1 MEIKLKT
8 RLILSYTALS
18 LLLVLSLLLISNM
31 MLERQFN
38 RYLVNKQEKKNLD
51 IVRTIE
57 NGYAAGKP
65 PSKDFLLTLGQ
76 NALSQGIILMVN
88 DRAGNEL
95 FCMSCY
101 DNQSCENMLNAME
114 MTMRSRYPNFEGEYT
129 EKVYPL
135 DINAANYGTVT
146 LGYYGPFYYNDA
158 DIKFVRLLN
167 ALLIRAAFVFLI
179 IAFVL
184 GVFMAGRIAKPI
196 KAVTEKT
203 RQIKKG
209 HYKDRIGITS
219 RTTEIASLIESVNAL
234 ASTLDEQQT
243 AKKRMARD
251 YAHEFR
257 TPLAA
262 IQSNLEG
269 IMDGVFE
276 PTGERL
282 ESIRQEILRLSRML
296 SQIDRLVELENDS
309 LILNKEN
316 FDFNDVLKQNL
327 TTFEAELRDKNI
339 TVNVMSE
346 TCTIHADRDRIS
358 SVIIN
363 LISNAVKYTKPDGHI
378 DIEAMTVKD
387 GLLFTVKDDGV
398 GIDKADLPHIFEH
411 LYRADASRS
420 RDSGGSGIGLS
431 VVKAVVVA
439 HDGHIEVESE
449 PDVGS
454 KFTVFIPK

>member
-1 MEIKLKT
+1 MEINLKT

-51 IVRTIE
+51 IVRAIE
-57 NGYAAGKP
+57 NGFLSGKP
-65 PSKDFLLTLGQ
+65 PGEDFLLTLGQ
-76 NALSQGIILMVN
+76 NALGQGIILMVN
-88 DRAGNEL
+88 DNAGNEL

-101 DNQSCENMLNAME
+101 DNLSCENMLNAME
-114 MTMRSRYPNFEGEYT
+114 LTMRSRYPNFDGEYT

-135 DINAANYGTVT
+135 TINGVDYGAVT

-158 DIKFVRLLN
+158 DIKFMRLLN

-179 IAFVL
+179 IAFGV

-196 KAVTEKT
+196 QAVTEKT
-203 RQIKKG
+203 REIKRG
-209 HYKDRIGITS
+209 HYNDRIGITS
-219 RTTEIASLIESVNAL
+219 RTTEIASLIENVNAL
-234 ASTLDEQQT
+234 ASTLDEQQ
-243 AKKRMARD
+243 AVKKRMARD

-276 PTGERL
+276 PTAERL

-296 SQIDRLVELENDS
+296 TQIDRLVELENDS

-316 FDFNDVLKQNL
+316 FDFSDVLRQNL
-327 TTFEAELRDKNI
+327 TTFEAELKDKNI
-339 TVNVMSE
+339 TVNVTADPCS
-346 TCTIHADRDRIS
+346 IHADRDRIS

-363 LISNAVKYTKPDGHI
+363 LISNAVKYTKPNGHI
-378 DIEAMTVKD
+378 NIEAKAVKD
-387 GLLFTVKDDGV
+387 GFLFMVEDDGV
-398 GIDKADLPHIFEH
+398 GIDKTDLPHIFEH

-431 VVKAVVVA
+431 VVKAVVAA

-449 PDVGS
+449 PDMGS
-454 KFTVFIPK
+454 KFTIFIPK